1 MVYKTVYELKSLSTL
16 IAVARVIVAGNVVF
30 HVFDFLCCKD
40 FKLNLL
46 LFLAWNPFFLLNWGN
61 TKIKKSFNLLGGV
74 VRHQGKNCFDLFF
87 SDVRKNAANVDLAD
101 LDLMKL
107 SNPIEL
113 LQDNWTDRSKTCIQF
128 VLIYPHVIVYESNI
142 SCSFSNLQ
150 DFSLV

>member
-46 LFLAWNPFFLLNWGN
+46 LFLAWNPFFLLNRGN